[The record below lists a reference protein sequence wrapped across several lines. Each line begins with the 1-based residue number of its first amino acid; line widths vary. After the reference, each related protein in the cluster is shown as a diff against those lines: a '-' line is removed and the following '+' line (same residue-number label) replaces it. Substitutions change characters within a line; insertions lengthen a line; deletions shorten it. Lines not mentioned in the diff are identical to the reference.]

1 MKRNADYCKREQE
14 NIRQSHEKLE
24 NSFAEMKA
32 ELKAMNNRMISA
44 EDKISYLEKTEYR
57 KLIIIAERNHHPQE
71 GNVKYL

>member
-1 MKRNADYCKREQE
+1 
-14 NIRQSHEKLE
+14 
-24 NSFAEMKA
+24 MKA